1 MQHQNSNDQGKA
13 QADAGLSPL
22 QRQVAGRIVDWVRS
36 SGFARGQA
44 LSELSAAS
52 ALGVSRTPVRAALAW
67 LDGQGLLERRPGVGY
82 VTTKAAASFAAPALA
97 VDTDDAEHLFV
108 SIARARNAG
117 QLPTDISEADLMRR
131 FEVTRPTLLRVL
143 TRLAEVGMVERK
155 TGHGWVFQPAHSDVE
170 AEQESYR
177 FRLLIEPAGL
187 REPGFALPP
196 GWSETMR
203 ARHQAMLRQR
213 WHEGAA
219 VELFEMNAAF
229 HEGLAAASGNR
240 FFLMAMQQQNRM
252 RRFINYEWGL
262 GRERMVVSCSE
273 HLEILD
279 RLDAGDR
286 EVAAVLLQR
295 HLDKAGQ
302 LKRTDHHGEAG

>member
-1 MQHQNSNDQGKA
+1 MQHQKPISRRKPEPT
-13 QADAGLSPL
+13 LSPL

-36 SGFARGQA
+36 SGMAPGEA
-44 LSELSAAS
+44 LSELSAAA
-52 ALGVSRTPVRAALAW
+52 ALGVSRTPVRAALIW
-67 LDGQGLLERRPGVGY
+67 LDHHGLLERRRGTGY
-82 VTTKAAASFAAPALA
+82 VTTRPAADFSAPELSVAS
-97 VDTDDAEHLFV
+97 DDAEHLFV
-108 SIARARNAG
+108 AIARARNAG
-117 QLPTDISEADLMRR
+117 QLPTDISESDLMRR

-155 TGHGWVFQPAHSDVE
+155 AGHGWAFRPAHSDTA

-187 REPGFALPP
+187 REPGFALAP
-196 GWSETMR
+196 GWSAQMR
-203 ARHQAMLRQR
+203 ARHKAMLGQR
-213 WHEGAA
+213 WHDGAA

-240 FFLMAMQQQNRM
+240 FVLMAMQQQNRM

-302 LKRTDHHGEAG
+302 LRKEPGG